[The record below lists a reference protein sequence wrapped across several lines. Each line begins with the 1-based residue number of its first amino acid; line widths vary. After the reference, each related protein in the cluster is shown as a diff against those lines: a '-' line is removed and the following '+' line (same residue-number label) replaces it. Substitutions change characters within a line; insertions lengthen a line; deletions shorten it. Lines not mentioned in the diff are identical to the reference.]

1 MATGVVRQT
10 GLDKE
15 MEDILFGQRRSY
27 HQLGK
32 YPPYVRRSDMA
43 QMLSEDKLLAW
54 PYAVLAHS
62 QDSRTISSFYN
73 IEGISPGY
81 VESLNSIVKLRC
93 L

>member
-1 MATGVVRQT
+1 
-10 GLDKE
+10 

-54 PYAVLAHS
+54 PYADFGAL
-62 QDSRTISSFYN
+62 SRLSHHFFI
-73 IEGISPGY
+73 
-81 VESLNSIVKLRC
+81 LQH
-93 L
+93 